1 MRVCIRNV
9 NDKNEECVVIECVEI
24 SPEVES
30 IRSYALAKGTMLTG
44 SAGEQIFQFELS
56 DVFYF
61 EAVDERVFAY
71 TKANVYELKIR
82 LYQLQDAYS
91 DRHFIR
97 CSKSF
102 VINLMRLDSI
112 SPALNG
118 RFYANMKNG
127 EKIIISRQYV
137 SALKNIVFG
146 GKHNGF

>member
-1 MRVCIRNV
+1 MRVCIRNI
-9 NDKNEECVVIECVEI
+9 NDKAEECVIIECVDI

-30 IRSYALAKGTMLTG
+30 IRSYALAKGTVLTG
-44 SAGEQIFQFELS
+44 SVDEQIFQFELS

-82 LYQLQDAYS
+82 LYQLEDSYS

-102 VINLMRLDSI
+102 VINLMKLDSI
-112 SPALNG
+112 SPALSG

-137 SALKNIVFG
+137 PSLKNVVFG
-146 GKHNGF
+146 GRQNGF